1 MMHVNL
7 PVGAV
12 SVWAPAHSLCIVIEV
27 LHPAGVLLSQ
37 TGHPARILSTTV
49 CTGKAPTTA
58 GLGHGGVWWVFVH
71 IRLWVRV

>member
-12 SVWAPAHSLCIVIEV
+12 SVWAPAHSLCSVIEV
-27 LHPAGVLLSQ
+27 L
-37 TGHPARILSTTV
+37 HPARILSTTI